1 MPATAPSPTAPRH
14 AVDLPRG
21 LHTPAVARHITQRWL
36 ETADQTHRLDDAVLI
51 VSELVTNAVRHT
63 GASCRLALSLQNG
76 RLDIA
81 VADHSEDLPEID
93 RHAGR
98 TAHGGGYG
106 MNIIEQLGGDMTVV
120 PGLGGKTVHVV
131 LPLRPGPDARRSE

>member
-1 MPATAPSPTAPRH
+1 MSATAPSPAAPRH

-36 ETADQTHRLDDAVLI
+36 ETAEQTGRVEDAVLI

-63 GASCRLALSLQNG
+63 EASCQLALSLQDG
-76 RLDIA
+76 QLDIA

-93 RHAGR
+93 RHAGG
-98 TAHGGGYG
+98 TAPGGFGI
-106 MNIIEQLGGDMTVV
+106 NIIEQLGGHMTVV

-131 LPLRPGPDARRSE
+131 LRLRPEPDAFGSE

>member
-1 MPATAPSPTAPRH
+1 MSATAPSPTAPRH

-63 GASCRLALSLQNG
+63 GR
-76 RLDIA
+76 
-81 VADHSEDLPEID
+81 P
-93 RHAGR
+93 AGSRSACR
-98 TAHGGGYG
+98 TAGW
-106 MNIIEQLGGDMTVV
+106 TS
-120 PGLGGKTVHVV
+120 PSRTTAKTC
-131 LPLRPGPDARRSE
+131 PRSTGTRAARRTAAASA

>member
-1 MPATAPSPTAPRH
+1 MPAIALSPTAARH

-21 LHTPAVARHITQRWL
+21 LHTPAVARRITQRWL
-36 ETADQTHRLDDAVLI
+36 ETAEQTGRIEDAVLI

-63 GASCRLALSLQNG
+63 GAACRLALSLQDG
-76 RLDIA
+76 QLDIA
-81 VADHSEDLPEID
+81 VADHSEALPEID

-98 TAHGGGYG
+98 TTCGDFGL
-106 MNIIEQLGGDMTVV
+106 NIIEQLGGGVTVV

-131 LPLRPGPDARRSE
+131 LRLRPGPDTSRNE